1 MVVNGGLLIRPLGS
15 LCPLT
20 AIWLQSGGR
29 NDSVASADPEAI
41 FSANAAYLEP
51 SGSQNGP
58 DSEPTDA
65 EFAIQDLPCA
75 SELIELGFPVS
86 SSSVVE
92 PSGALASSSASSE
105 LIEPG
110 FSASSSS
117 SHVVVLQGHPSGV
130 EPAGSSSSVAALYL
144 TT

>member
-29 NDSVASADPEAI
+29 NDSVATADPEFS

-58 DSEPTDA
+58 ESEPTDA
-65 EFAIQDLPCA
+65 DFAEFVIA
-75 SELIELGFPVS
+75 SELIVHGFPVS
-86 SSSVVE
+86 SSSLE
-92 PSGALASSSASSE
+92 DD
-105 LIEPG
+105 
-110 FSASSSS
+110 
-117 SHVVVLQGHPSGV
+117 LQGHPSGV
-130 EPAGSSSSVAALYL
+130 EPAGSGASVAASLHM
-144 TT
+144 T